1 MHGDGVHFRLLPQA
15 GGGRGGEE
23 DSQGGIQTRHEN
35 PGRLGGK
42 HIDSE
47 KKYYIADPGLKNARE
62 HFRQNDLSHIMENII
77 YNELRCRGYDVDVGS
92 LYRTESEDGKR
103 KRIGCEVDFVAN
115 RGNTRV
121 YIQSAYHMDV
131 DVQKR
136 EKRPYLSMK
145 DSFRKII
152 ISMDG
157 KDGRYDEDGVESIS
171 LIGFLMDPD
180 SI

>member
-1 MHGDGVHFRLLPQA
+1 M
-15 GGGRGGEE
+15 
-23 DSQGGIQTRHEN
+23 
-35 PGRLGGK
+35 
-42 HIDSE
+42 
-47 KKYYIADPGLKNARE
+47 
-62 HFRQNDLSHIMENII
+62 
-77 YNELRCRGYDVDVGS
+77 
-92 LYRTESEDGKR
+92 
-103 KRIGCEVDFVAN
+103 DFVAN

>member
-1 MHGDGVHFRLLPQA
+1 
-15 GGGRGGEE
+15 
-23 DSQGGIQTRHEN
+23 
-35 PGRLGGK
+35 
-42 HIDSE
+42 
-47 KKYYIADPGLKNARE
+47 
-62 HFRQNDLSHIMENII
+62 
-77 YNELRCRGYDVDVGS
+77 
-92 LYRTESEDGKR
+92 
-103 KRIGCEVDFVAN
+103 
-115 RGNTRV
+115 
-121 YIQSAYHMDV
+121 MDV

>member
-1 MHGDGVHFRLLPQA
+1 M
-15 GGGRGGEE
+15 
-23 DSQGGIQTRHEN
+23 
-35 PGRLGGK
+35 
-42 HIDSE
+42 
-47 KKYYIADPGLKNARE
+47 
-62 HFRQNDLSHIMENII
+62 
-77 YNELRCRGYDVDVGS
+77 
-92 LYRTESEDGKR
+92 
-103 KRIGCEVDFVAN
+103 DFVAN

-121 YIQSAYHMDV
+121 YIQSAYHMDA

-136 EKRPYLSMK
+136 EKRPYLSMN
-145 DSFRKII
+145 DSFMKII